1 MVDFCGVEKTKVISR
16 LENCTFSWLHHYIS
30 DLHRYFKIPKQ
41 ILLDP
46 CHLLA
51 FQFPRIIS
59 LIIKLKLRI
68 WSSHYYWSESLTLY
82 HMNKQQGVGNHMA
95 YSQFI
100 ERPYIW
106 HGSSN
111 FTSRPAMFLTNF
123 FFLKVTG
130 TNLSLP
136 KQASRRHNFKT
147 VFNGSDTIRVLV
159 TYRRPKGKLMDTD
172 TM

>member
-1 MVDFCGVEKTKVISR
+1 MVS
-16 LENCTFSWLHHYIS
+16 NN
-30 DLHRYFKIPKQ
+30 RYFQKVTEKGRTVFC
-41 ILLDP
+41 LV
-46 CHLLA
+46 
-51 FQFPRIIS
+51 RIYIEGHG
-59 LIIKLKLRI
+59 IEQVWQHVGKHHMNERQRVGK
-68 WSSHYYWSESLTLY
+68 Y
-82 HMNKQQGVGNHMA
+82 HMNEQQGVGNHMA

-159 TYRRPKGKLMDTD
+159 TYRRPKGKLMDTH

>member
-1 MVDFCGVEKTKVISR
+1 MNERQRVGKYHVNEQQRVGK
-16 LENCTFSWLHHYIS
+16 Y
-30 DLHRYFKIPKQ
+30 
-41 ILLDP
+41 
-46 CHLLA
+46 HLNER
-51 FQFPRIIS
+51 QRVG
-59 LIIKLKLRI
+59 K
-68 WSSHYYWSESLTLY
+68 Y

>member
-1 MVDFCGVEKTKVISR
+1 MNEQQRVGK
-16 LENCTFSWLHHYIS
+16 
-30 DLHRYFKIPKQ
+30 
-41 ILLDP
+41 
-46 CHLLA
+46 
-51 FQFPRIIS
+51 
-59 LIIKLKLRI
+59 
-68 WSSHYYWSESLTLY
+68 Y
-82 HMNKQQGVGNHMA
+82 HMNEQQGVGNHMA

-159 TYRRPKGKLMDTD
+159 TYRRSKGKLMDTD

>member
-1 MVDFCGVEKTKVISR
+1 MLDWDIVLKDKVLIQCKSFNRDNVLRLIFSIQRDKIPSESFKNNKDNVLIQNYPKYQDKVISV
-16 LENCTFSWLHHYIS
+16 LSLSQIS
-30 DLHRYFKIPKQ
+30 AHWDL
-41 ILLDP
+41 ILIQNYTMHQDK
-46 CHLLA
+46 
-51 FQFPRIIS
+51 IIS
-59 LIIKLKLRI
+59 TLSLSQIYAYWDLVLI
-68 WSSHYYWSESLTLY
+68 
-82 HMNKQQGVGNHMA
+82 Q
-95 YSQFI
+95 
-100 ERPYIW
+100 
-106 HGSSN
+106 
-111 FTSRPAMFLTNF
+111 MFLTNF